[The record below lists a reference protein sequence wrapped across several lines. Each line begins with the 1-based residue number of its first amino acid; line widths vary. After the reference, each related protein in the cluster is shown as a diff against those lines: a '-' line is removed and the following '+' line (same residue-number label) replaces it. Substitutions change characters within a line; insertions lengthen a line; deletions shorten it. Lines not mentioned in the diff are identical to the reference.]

1 MNSSGIPAF
10 PHWTGSHQAASGG
23 KSHVVTGTAGLSIN
37 RPRRIFRASLSL
49 RGMALIA
56 LVGSLAATGIVV
68 TGLSRQTSGT
78 TPPQP
83 DTDSERLAAQPGQV
97 AVVDGGT
104 LVLRGRVVRLLG
116 VEPPMRGA
124 TCKAANGSFVD
135 CGAAATNALAAL
147 VRGAS
152 VGCQT
157 RGQDELG
164 RPFATCE
171 ATGTDLNRA
180 QVAAGWARAGDALPS
195 LKRVEDQAR
204 AGHRGLWA
212 GR

>member
-1 MNSSGIPAF
+1 
-10 PHWTGSHQAASGG
+10 
-23 KSHVVTGTAGLSIN
+23 LSIN
-37 RPRRIFRASLSL
+37 RPRRIFRASLSV
-49 RGMALIA
+49 RGVAAIA
-56 LVGSLAATGIVV
+56 LVGLLAAAGIVV

-78 TPPQP
+78 ATPQP
-83 DTDSERLAAQPGQV
+83 DADTERVAAQPGQV
-97 AVVDGGT
+97 AAVDGGT

-116 VEPPMRGA
+116 VDPPKRGT
-124 TCKAANGSFVD
+124 TCKAANGSFID

-147 VRGAS
+147 VRESS
-152 VGCQT
+152 VACLT

-171 ATGTDLNRA
+171 ARGTDLNRA
-180 QVAAGWARAGDALPS
+180 QVAAGWALAGDALPS

>member
-1 MNSSGIPAF
+1 M
-10 PHWTGSHQAASGG
+10 
-23 KSHVVTGTAGLSIN
+23 SIN
-37 RPRRIFRASLSL
+37 RPRRIFRSSLSL
-49 RGMALIA
+49 RALA
-56 LVGSLAATGIVV
+56 LVALAGSLAATGIVV
-68 TGLSRQTSGT
+68 TGLSRQTIGT
-78 TPPQP
+78 ATPQP
-83 DTDSERLAAQPGQV
+83 DTDTERLAAQPAQV

-104 LVLRGRVVRLLG
+104 LVLGGRVVRLLG
-116 VEPPMRGA
+116 VDPPMRGA

-147 VRGAS
+147 VRGSPVA
-152 VGCQT
+152 CLT

-171 ATGTDLNRA
+171 ARGTDLNRA